1 MSLDIGVVVNVK
13 VVTGGEKMEDASANT
28 LTRHDKTSI
37 NVQISALV
45 KALIM
50 SEPCLFHNS
59 RDNLMFVS
67 EKKEKNNV

>member
-1 MSLDIGVVVNVK
+1 
-13 VVTGGEKMEDASANT
+13 MEDTSANT

-37 NVQISALV
+37 NVQISDLV

-59 RDNLMFVS
+59 HDNLMSVS